1 METAMIE
8 AGFNPKVH
16 TIERPARHYALL
28 VAPSGD
34 WLAAVDGRTPATQ
47 SDVDDAALWEAEAEG
62 FRHVVSGVSLRS
74 GVGSVPGSVRLRLG
88 EADLGADGAP
98 GPAADFTLGHGP
110 ERRPSE
116 SLAAFRE
123 TGWVALACI
132 LAPDIVEGLQRL
144 GGVDAYEE
152 AGDVPRERQLAADP
166 ALARATVEPVSL
178 WLCRQYMRL
187 SDIKLGHPP
196 GVTALTPDDGERP
209 VQGWHG
215 DFPYMWGSD
224 RSAGAYR
231 VPPGVDEVVL
241 GIQRNICVS
250 DFRLEN
256 GATVFHL
263 ASHRAHA
270 VPPAEWGR
278 ANQTWKEDYRA
289 EHGLPYGGEDTDV
302 IEAPAGTIIL
312 YDARIWH
319 RAGVNRTN
327 RRRGAVIQAIT
338 PGFIIPF
345 YDTTAPLKSWLASDV
360 PCQMTERER
369 RELED
374 LMLHR
379 IVGPQGVFAIAPD
392 DELTGRVRARAKA
405 PSATY

>member
-1 METAMIE
+1 MIE
-8 AGFNPKVH
+8 DGFKPKVH

-28 VAPSGD
+28 VAPGGD
-34 WLAAVDGRTPATQ
+34 WLASPDGRTTATQ
-47 SDVDDAALWEAEAEG
+47 SHVDDAALWEAEARG
-62 FRHVVSGVSLRS
+62 FRHIDGGVSLRARSS
-74 GVGSVPGSVRLRLG
+74 GAAGTVRLAVS
-88 EADLGADGAP
+88 EADLGADGAA
-98 GPAADFTLGHGP
+98 GPAAEFTVAHGP
-110 ERRPSE
+110 EKRPSE
-116 SLAAFRE
+116 SLAAFQE

-132 LAPDIVEGLQRL
+132 LADDVVEGLQRL
-144 GGVDAYEE
+144 GGVDGHETVGE
-152 AGDVPRERQLAADP
+152 IPRERQLGADP
-166 ALARATVEPVSL
+166 ALARATVEPASL

-187 SDIKLGHPP
+187 ADIKLGHPP

-224 RSAGAYR
+224 RSPGAYR
-231 VPPGVDEVVL
+231 VPPGADDVVL

-256 GATVFHL
+256 GATVFCL
-263 ASHRAHA
+263 SSHGAHA

-278 ANQTWKEDYRA
+278 ANRTWKKDHRA
-289 EHGLPYGGEDTDV
+289 AHGLPYGGEGTDV

-327 RRRGAVIQAIT
+327 HRRGAVIQAIT

-345 YDTTAPLKSWLASDV
+345 YDTTAPFRSWLASDV
-360 PCQMTERER
+360 PAQLTERER
-369 RELED
+369 RELEE

-379 IVGPQGVFAIAPD
+379 ITGPQGVFAIAPD
-392 DELTGRVRARAKA
+392 EELTERVRARGKA
-405 PSATY
+405 PASSY

>member
-1 METAMIE
+1 MVE
-8 AGFNPKVH
+8 AAFNPKVL
-16 TIERPARHYALL
+16 TLERPTGHYALL
-28 VAPSGD
+28 AAPSGD
-34 WLAAVDGRTPATQ
+34 WLASADGRSLATHAH
-47 SDVDDAALWEAEAEG
+47 VDDDALWEAESGG
-62 FRHVVSGVSLRS
+62 FRHVATGVSVSSRP
-74 GVGSVPGSVRLRLG
+74 GEAPGSVRLSLG
-88 EADLGADGAP
+88 SADLGADGAP
-98 GPAADFTLGHGP
+98 GEAADFSVGHGP

-116 SLAAFRE
+116 YLAEFRE
-123 TGWVALACI
+123 TGWVALTCI
-132 LAPDIVEGLQRL
+132 LPPEVVDGLQRL
-144 GGVDAYEE
+144 GGVDGHEE
-152 AGDVPRERQLAADP
+152 AGEIPRERQLAAGP

-178 WLCRQYMRL
+178 WLCRQYMRVA
-187 SDIKLGHPP
+187 DIKLGHPP
-196 GVTALTPDDGERP
+196 GVTALTPDDGERA

-224 RSAGAYR
+224 RSPGAYR
-231 VPPGVDEVVL
+231 VPPGADEVVL

-256 GATVFHL
+256 GATVFCL
-263 ASHRAHA
+263 KSFGAHA

-278 ANQTWKEDYRA
+278 ANQTWRPGHRA
-289 EHGLPYGGEDTDV
+289 EHGLPYGGEETDV

-345 YDTTAPLKSWLASDV
+345 YDTTAPFRSWLDSDV
-360 PCQMTERER
+360 PAQLNARER
-369 RELED
+369 RELEE

-379 IVGPQGVFAIAPD
+379 IVGPQGVFAISTD
-392 DELTGRVRARAKA
+392 DALTERVRAGGKAKA
-405 PSATY
+405 ASY